1 MNDRFEP
8 LESGEVISVQHE
20 AQVLSGHR
28 TFRAGELSDAIKNYL
43 ENAIGGWSEEKNGWF
58 TTKGIDCEAL
68 RFGSNGWQKGRIRL
82 CLEFCPDELDPGSH
96 SINHSSISTPVS
108 STVALTGQSV
118 EPVTA
123 VSAPVTATDI
133 RNENSIHQS
142 IITPANVVPAIEP
155 DQHQPITAAVTGIA
169 AGGSVA
175 MAALAT
181 PDFSVSPKSTIPS
194 LSDAILELEEHSID
208 PNAVHSGNLDEIA
221 FDFDRSSDGQG
232 RMIPNGTM
240 ELDLTDLGL
249 DFSEHDLL
257 NFESDGGFDAAEE
270 FTNIQDIGRL
280 ENSGV
285 IDEVW
290 NEMKGSWPGIN

>member
-1 MNDRFEP
+1 MLF
-8 LESGEVISVQHE
+8 
-20 AQVLSGHR
+20 
-28 TFRAGELSDAIKNYL
+28 
-43 ENAIGGWSEEKNGWF
+43 
-58 TTKGIDCEAL
+58 
-68 RFGSNGWQKGRIRL
+68 
-82 CLEFCPDELDPGSH
+82 
-96 SINHSSISTPVS
+96 
-108 STVALTGQSV
+108 
-118 EPVTA
+118 
-123 VSAPVTATDI
+123 
-133 RNENSIHQS
+133 
-142 IITPANVVPAIEP
+142 
-155 DQHQPITAAVTGIA
+155 TGIA